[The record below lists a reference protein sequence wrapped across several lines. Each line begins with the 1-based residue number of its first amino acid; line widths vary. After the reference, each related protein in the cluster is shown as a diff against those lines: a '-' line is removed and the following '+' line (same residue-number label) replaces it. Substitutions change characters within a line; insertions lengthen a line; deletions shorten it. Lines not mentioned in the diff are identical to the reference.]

1 MADEC
6 ADQVS
11 NPGQSMLQIVVVE
24 DTAVAVLAYDHLLAV
39 FCFGHEWA
47 YTAAVPCKLL
57 WIENQNFEG
66 FAPGR

>member
-1 MADEC
+1 
-6 ADQVS
+6 
-11 NPGQSMLQIVVVE
+11 MLQIVVVE